1 MPSIP
6 NPLFA
11 LVGATD
17 VVTSKARTLP
27 EKLAE
32 IELRRFERPKLDSA
46 AFDPRKV
53 EYAKLDPR
61 KMQLPKFDIGRI
73 DLRKVEVSDVASSAL
88 VFAAK
93 AEQAYEDCV
102 TRGEQI
108 VARVRGSE
116 QVAATPIATPSQAA
130 QPTKQPTK
138 PPTKPATQSAAKR
151 TTTKPPTPGA

>member
-6 NPLFA
+6 NPRFA

-61 KMQLPKFDIGRI
+61 KMQLPKFDIGLI

-102 TRGEQI
+102 ARGEQI
-108 VARVRGSE
+108 VARVRGGE
-116 QVAATPIATPSQAA
+116 TVAATPIATPDQTS
-130 QPTKQPTK
+130 KPTK
-138 PPTKPATQSAAKR
+138 PPTKPATAPAAKR
-151 TTTKPPTPGA
+151 TATKPPTPSA

>member
-32 IELRRFERPKLDSA
+32 IELRRFERPKLDSG

-116 QVAATPIATPSQAA
+116 TVAATPIATPNQGSA
-130 QPTKQPTK
+130 QPTTQPTK
-138 PPTKPATQSAAKR
+138 PPTKPAAKR
-151 TTTKPPTPGA
+151 TATKPPAPGA